1 MKFWGVK
8 FDGIVV
14 GVNCRIVANRESA
27 ARSKE
32 RKNRYVSEMEK
43 KLQDL
48 QMQSTNLSQRLL
60 ILKVRAFHL
69 PHLKIHI
76 NSLI

>member
-48 QMQSTNLSQRLL
+48 QMQSANLSQRLL

-69 PHLKIHI
+69 PHFFF
-76 NSLI
+76 